1 MPVTVSHQLSATT
14 PDNPTYEIKPSNW
27 NDTHAVTFNA
37 VGSEISGAFGNGGG
51 VTFGL
56 SADGKITASA
66 PAGGLTNIN
75 VSAGTTS
82 NNLSAFQFSNGSGVT
97 FGLNGSTI
105 TASVQTNYLTT
116 AMASNRGTDFVQATA
131 AFAGTNAS
139 GTIASNGISVSVGNY
154 ITTAMASNR
163 GSDFVQAT
171 AAFNGTNASGT
182 IGSNG
187 ISVSVGNYIT
197 TARAST
203 DAIGL
208 NSALTANG
216 VSMTANSSGLSLNFP
231 AFLTTA
237 ALSNHSHGNPSLNLT
252 NLSGTTA
259 SNSAGFTLS
268 LSAGN
273 YITTARASNDA
284 VGLNT
289 AVSNAT
295 MTVNSSGLSF
305 DGRGYAGTG
314 LSLTN
319 ATATLNSNGLQLSVG
334 GGGVTNQTGPNISAG
349 TDSLFTSGTVTF
361 GNAFGGSFVT
371 SNGSVV
377 YSNAFLTTAAQ
388 SNHSHGNPTLA
399 LTNLT
404 GTTASASNGFTL
416 SLSAA
421 AGGGGTESFYEN
433 VPLIHGTQTFNAVSS
448 TMYIYP
454 FNLDVNVSAGFIRI
468 PFSCSVAPTTGG
480 VPVANSTI
488 TGNMGFTHAFVIY
501 TQGAGANSNSLQY
514 FTSTSGTGSFGTTIG
529 AGVNSSNMTVTVNG
543 SFGQSGNQTNLGTG
557 ASYGVSSGSY
567 VINSTAMSD
576 FTGPRFVDIPF
587 AQSLSPGNYWL
598 GIGRSWSS
606 ANNSTIF
613 NGVNP
618 LSSNIFISQTNITWG
633 LMGSATNT
641 SNIMRV
647 PGAGFFT
654 TNVSLISTNSI
665 NAVGQISVT
674 TSNLVPYFQL
684 IRKA

>member
-1 MPVTVSHQLSATT
+1 LSATV
-14 PDNPTYEIKPSNW
+14 
-27 NDTHAVTFNA
+27 A
-37 VGSEISGAFGNGGG
+37 
-51 VTFGL
+51 
-56 SADGKITASA
+56 
-66 PAGGLTNIN
+66 
-75 VSAGTTS
+75 
-82 NNLSAFQFSNGSGVT
+82 
-97 FGLNGSTI
+97 
-105 TASVQTNYLTT
+105 TNYQSQGAYL
-116 AMASNRGTDFVQATA
+116 
-131 AFAGTNAS
+131 
-139 GTIASNGISVSVGNY
+139 
-154 ITTAMASNR
+154 
-163 GSDFVQAT
+163 
-171 AAFNGTNASGT
+171 
-182 IGSNG
+182 
-187 ISVSVGNYIT
+187 T
-197 TARAST
+197 TARASN

-237 ALSNHSHGNPSLNLT
+237 AQSNHSHGNPTLNLT

-259 SNSAGFTLS
+259 SASNGFTLS

-273 YITTARASNDA
+273 YITTAMASNRGSDFVQATAAFAGTNASGTIASNGISVSVGNYITTARASNDG

-289 AVSNAT
+289 AQTNVT
-295 MTVNSSGLSF
+295 WTVNSAGLSF
-305 DGRGYAGTG
+305 NAAGYAGTG
-314 LSLTN
+314 FSGTN

-361 GNAFGGSFVT
+361 GNAFSGSFVT

-388 SNHSHGNPTLA
+388 SGHSHGNPTLN
-399 LTNLT
+399 LTNLS
-404 GTTASASNGFTL
+404 GTTASNSAGFTL
-416 SLSAA
+416 SLSAGA
-421 AGGGGTESFYEN
+421 AGGGATESFYEN

-448 TMYIYP
+448 TMYIHP
-454 FNLDVNVSAGFIRI
+454 FNLDITVSAGFIRI

-488 TGNMGFTHAFVIY
+488 TGQMGFTHAFVIY
-501 TQGAGANSNSLQY
+501 SQGTGANSNSLQY

-529 AGVNSSNMTVTVNG
+529 AGANSSNMTVTVNG
-543 SFGQSGNQTNLGTG
+543 SFGRSGSQTNLGTG

-587 AQSLSPGNYWL
+587 DQSLAPGNYWL

-674 TSNLVPYFQL
+674 TSNLVPYFQF